1 MDIFKKIID
10 REIPASIIY
19 EDDVVIAFLDAYP
32 EQPGHFL
39 VVPKSQ
45 SKNIIENSDEEFI
58 YAMKIVR
65 KLINDR
71 LIKNGI
77 TDFRIQ
83 VNTGPKAGQTIFHTH
98 IHVVPYK

>member
-39 VVPKSQ
+39 VVPKSE

-58 YAMKIVR
+58 HAMRIVR
-65 KLINDR
+65 KLINER
-71 LIKNGI
+71 LIENGI

-83 VNTGPKAGQTIFHTH
+83 VNTGTKAGQTVFHTH
-98 IHVVPYK
+98 IHVIPHK